1 MDLAAFEQ
9 ALRDAEQR
17 GDREAMR
24 QLALQLEA
32 DELPT
37 LDPGELRRMRFRGAP
52 PEQYSIIF
60 TPADQPPA
68 TYPSDLPWLPGAKTS
83 VLFFGS
89 GQPVVVHWLCA
100 DASAAADRIVSESL
114 AQGWAETPG
123 LRFPTASGARVIFLE
138 RAGAVRQL
146 GVVAGAEQG
155 MVQMT
160 ETPKRTAVATAD
172 GPARAG

>member
-32 DELPT
+32 DDLPT
-37 LDPGELRRMRFRGAP
+37 LDPGELRRIRFRGAP
-52 PEQYSIIF
+52 PEQYSILLM
-60 TPADQPPA
+60 PADEPPA
-68 TYPSDLPWLPGAKTS
+68 TYPSDLPWVRGAKTS
-83 VLFFGS
+83 VLFFGA

-100 DASAAADRIVSESL
+100 DASAAADQILAESL
-114 AQGWAETPG
+114 AQGWTETPG

-146 GVVAGAEQG
+146 GVVVGAEHG

-160 ETPKRTAVATAD
+160 DTPKRTAAATTD
-172 GPARAG
+172 DPARAG